1 MKVIIVTDNTDG
13 NFCGVYSKMSK
24 IPKHYKKDESYRCD
38 ELEVD
43 KPL

>member
-1 MKVIIVTDNTDG
+1 MKVIIVTDELDG

-24 IPKHYKKDESYRCD
+24 VPKEYKKDYYRCD
-38 ELEVD
+38 KLEVD